1 MNARE
6 AHRMAKDRWRN
17 MNHVERNQYENVLST
32 IRGAIERGEV
42 YSVNMP
48 TRLADSV
55 VKKLRDE
62 GYDVSGGTDRDGYLL
77 TISWEHVF
85 NEQPENM

>member
-42 YSVNMP
+42 YSVKMP
-48 TRLADSV
+48 TRLSDAV
-55 VKKLRDE
+55 VKKLQDE
-62 GYDVSGGTDRDGYLL
+62 GYLVSGGTDRDGYLL
-77 TISWEHVF
+77 TISWANAG
-85 NEQPENM
+85 NEQPQNL

>member
-42 YSVNMP
+42 VSIYLNDP
-48 TRLADSV
+48 NGRLA
-55 VKKLRDE
+55 
-62 GYDVSGGTDRDGYLL
+62 
-77 TISWEHVF
+77 
-85 NEQPENM
+85 